1 MKTEIKIL
9 NNFINGKWV
18 KSTSKNV
25 EQIPNPATG
34 DIIGTV
40 PLSTRE
46 EFDEA
51 AKAASKAFESWRK
64 TPSPNRARML
74 FKYHALVQE
83 NREQLANILCMETG
97 KVMADCLGSVQ
108 RGLEIIEVACAAPS
122 LLMGD
127 AQLEISTDVD
137 GAFYRYPLGVC
148 GGISPFNFPFMV
160 SQWMHP
166 IAIACGNTYVLKPS
180 ERAPIFSELMVNL
193 LMAAGLPDGVLNIVH
208 GANDVVNAM
217 LEHPDIKAITFVGSS
232 PVAEYVWKQGTSH
245 GKRVQSLGGAKN
257 HGIVLADCDIEK
269 TAIGAANGAFG
280 SQGERCMAVTVVCVV
295 DEIADR
301 FVDILT
307 KEAKKFKVGDPF
319 EKSSVIGPLIR
330 DSHRDK
336 VARYIQ
342 KGTEEGAKL
351 VLDGRKDAEKMK
363 SGYYLGPTIFD
374 YVTEDMEIWKEEIFG
389 PVLCVVRIKDLEEG
403 IKIANKSRY
412 ANGACIYTSSGK
424 AMKVFRENID
434 GGCIGVNVN
443 VPAPM
448 AIFPFAG
455 NKYSFNGDLS
465 TSTRD
470 GMYFYTRKKVVTTRW
485 F

>member
-1 MKTEIKIL
+1 MAIKEL
-9 NNFINGKWV
+9 KNFINGEWV
-18 KSTSKNV
+18 RSKSKNV

-34 DIIGTV
+34 EIIGTV

-51 AKAASKAFESWRK
+51 VKAASEAFKSWRK
-64 TPSPNRARML
+64 VPSPNRARIM
-74 FKYHALVQE
+74 FKYHELLQKNKE
-83 NREQLANILCMETG
+83 ELAKILCMETG
-97 KVMADCLGSVQ
+97 KVMVDCYGSVQ
-108 RGLEIIEVACAAPS
+108 RGLEIIEIVCAAPT

-127 AQLEISTDVD
+127 AQLEISTDCD

-166 IAIACGNTYVLKPS
+166 FAIVCGNTYVLKPS

-193 LMAAGLPDGVLNIVH
+193 LTEAGIPKGVLNVVH

-217 LEHPDIKAITFVGSS
+217 LEHPDVKAVTMVGSS
-232 PVAEYVWKQGTSH
+232 PVAEYVYKHGTTH
-245 GKRVQSLGGAKN
+245 GKRVQSFGGAKN
-257 HGIVLADCDIEK
+257 HGIVLADCEIEK

-280 SQGERCMAVTVVCVV
+280 SQGERCMAVTVICVV
-295 DEIADR
+295 QEIADK
-301 FVDILT
+301 FVELLVR
-307 KEAKKFKVGDPF
+307 EAKRFKVGDPAD
-319 EKSSVIGPLIR
+319 KTSVVGPLIR
-330 DSHRDK
+330 ESHRNK
-336 VARYIQ
+336 VVEYIE
-342 KGTEEGAKL
+342 KGVEEGAKL
-351 VLDGRKDAEKMK
+351 VLDGRTIIRDMK
-363 SGYYLGPTIFD
+363 KGYYLGPTIFD
-374 YVTEDMEIWKEEIFG
+374 NVNENMKIWQDEIFA
-389 PVLCVVRIKDLEEG
+389 PVLCIVRIKDLEEG

-424 AMKVFRENID
+424 AVKVFCENVD

-448 AIFPFAG
+448 ALLPFAG
-455 NKYSFNGDLS
+455 NKWSQNGDLS
-465 TSTRD
+465 MSTIE
-470 GMYFYTRKKVVTTRW
+470 GVQFYTRKKVVTTRW